1 MSKKLHRFFALA
13 ALVAL
18 PAMASAQAMPLTDY
32 DMPKTFTFENEADNA
47 YWSMANGSDGWV
59 VGSATFANGSHSL
72 YISNDNGTSNAYSSN
87 NIYSYAWLNLDI
99 YESGEYE
106 LAFDWKCL
114 GESNYDYMYV
124 YWAPASVT
132 PSANSQLSGATQ
144 IGSRFDQQ
152 SSWQHFYTTINLTD
166 DDLGSY
172 KLIFMWRSDVSGIY
186 SDPAALDNVYIG
198 KLTCPSP
205 TNLAFSDITNNGA
218 TLSWTPGGNESL
230 WSVYVDGVE
239 APGSPVSQPSIDLS
253 GYEANTNYTV
263 SVRAVC
269 GEGDTSMPVSG
280 QFRTLCENG
289 NCELQVYATA
299 SYSSANYVPHARIYQ
314 NGGLLADVSST
325 TNVSI
330 CNGDSLV
337 ILYGAP
343 VYTFYNPNLR
353 IVDIAGVELFNGTA
367 NNGDTVVAVANGC
380 PTCIPPTA
388 VRQTPNDAFSTV
400 IGWSDPNFDPSNE
413 YIVEVDGIQYP
424 VSGDTVYDLST
435 YPLSRYNVRVARL
448 CDGDDTSYW
457 RTLTFS
463 APCDESVYAPVPFSS
478 GFEELVT
485 GESPD
490 CWVQVATGTNTN
502 LNPHPVF
509 PSAYVHA
516 PNAHN
521 SRVYFEFE
529 SNQGETEILALP
541 RMEDVRTLQL
551 SFYAV
556 TTTYTNG
563 FLFEAGVIETDDQG
577 EYTFVPV
584 DTVDIIASG
593 SFSGGYHVYNVLFD
607 TYQGDGDR
615 LAIKV
620 SPVGNPTIY
629 TLMIDD
635 FNVIRVGVPVLGP
648 FASNAY
654 SVNIGDTLSLDAN
667 LMSGDVDSYTWT
679 SPMLE
684 SGLAEIV
691 SQDTTNVLIV
701 YSAAG
706 SDLLTVTA
714 SNANGEA
721 SRSVLVTVIDNSLVS
736 SFPYSTGFEDGDDC
750 SWYTANSF
758 NGWYIGSATAYEGS
772 NSLYISRDN
781 GASNLMADGLT
792 GQSYAYRHVEVP
804 ASGEYTL
811 SFMWKAAGTAGSRYM
826 RAYIADSVVHPVAGS
841 SPSSEWTLIG
851 SECVSSSSWTQFAA
865 PFTML
870 EGQHTIILY
879 WYGTGNQ
886 NPPIAVD
893 NVSIDVNTCPTP
905 VALSLVDASENSLT
919 IGWTALGD
927 ESTWLLTVGDAEPIE
942 VSENPY
948 PITDLDENVEYT
960 VSLRAYCAP
969 GDTSFALSGTFR
981 TTCAPV
987 SVIPW
992 TETFATSE
1000 NVTCWTTLDLD
1011 AYTSSNWNYSSGYMR
1026 SGANYNANANDW
1038 LISPAIVLPDDA
1050 EGLVVS
1056 WDAYGS
1062 SYSSYGSH
1070 LRVLLST
1077 SGMDTASF
1085 TTELAS
1091 IDAGAWTNYTAPID
1105 NLAGQTVRIA
1115 FVHDSYNDNGVQVRN
1130 VQVRSALVPV
1140 VSVQGPGLTDINVPV
1155 VMRAVLH
1162 EGASPVSYSWSSS
1175 LGVTPVAAADSAV
1188 FTYTATGTDTVTLI
1202 ASNAHGAD
1210 TAVAVINVYDF
1221 APAVMPFSEDFETS
1235 AANWLLSNGTNG
1247 WYIGPAESNGGSNG
1261 LYISN
1266 DGGLTNGYNNAAAT
1280 YSFASRYVSF
1290 DSAGTYTLSVDWK
1303 INGENNYDFVRIFLA
1318 QPVELTGGTQAP
1330 AGMSNPASSIPDGW
1344 IALTDNYLCGQSS
1357 WQTHSRIFTLPSDGT
1372 WQLVVMWRNDG
1383 SQGSAPVALD
1393 NLSIVAGGV
1402 LPPTPTPCA
1411 APSITSV
1418 VPSATSVLL
1427 NYSGSAASYEV
1438 HIVQGTWDGPASG
1451 IATTATSYTFSN
1463 LAPSTAYTVGVR
1475 AVCDNG
1481 VSDWVFEEVT
1491 TLAAGADTA
1500 CLVPSALHTVSVD
1513 STSATIAWTAGATES
1528 LWQLMVNDDP
1538 DHLVMAN
1545 ATTYVFSNLAP
1556 STAYRVRVRAYCS
1569 ATNQSAW
1576 SDEMTFTTTASGV
1589 GIDGVDEN
1597 GIALFPNPATTMLNV
1612 SVSEPAVVTIVDI
1625 SGREVLRTNVQSH
1638 SVIDLA
1644 DLAQGT
1650 YFVRFSGEHLNAVRK
1665 LLVR

>member
-1 MSKKLHRFFALA
+1 MLKKLHRFLALA

-18 PAMASAQAMPLTDY
+18 PAMASAQDELLV
-32 DMPKTFTFENEADNA
+32 
-47 YWSMANGSDGWV
+47 ANGSTTNRYIPIYGYYTDANQHNQVIYPADSIEDMLGGTISGLTFYLSQVNSDPWDITVTISLGTTTAADLASGLDATTSLTQVWQGTVNGQTNELSFLFDNEFIYDG
-59 VGSATFANGSHSL
+59 
-72 YISNDNGTSNAYSSN
+72 DNLL
-87 NIYSYAWLNLDI
+87 IDI
-99 YESGEYE
+99 QTVTSGEYSDSYFYGVS
-106 LAFDWKCL
+106 L
-114 GESNYDYMYV
+114 SN
-124 YWAPASVT
+124 ASRYT
-132 PSANSQLSGATQ
+132 
-144 IGSRFDQQ
+144 
-152 SSWQHFYTTINLTD
+152 YTTSY
-166 DDLGSY
+166 GSQTN
-172 KLIFMWRSDVSGIY
+172 Y
-186 SDPAALDNVYIG
+186 SQNFLPKTKFEYTPGGNSICRKPKSLVFAA
-198 KLTCPSP
+198 
-205 TNLAFSDITNNGA
+205 ITNNGA
-218 TLSWTPGGNESL
+218 DVSWTAP
-230 WSVYVDGVE
+230 VDGASEYAIFVDGAYE
-239 APGSPVSQPSIDLS
+239 TSVTDTFYTLTGLSANTDHLVQVKNVCDDGDSSGFLS
-253 GYEANTNYTV
+253 GT
-263 SVRAVC
+263 
-269 GEGDTSMPVSG
+269 
-280 QFRTLCENG
+280 FRTLCQNG
-289 NCELQVYATA
+289 NCEVQVIPSAY
-299 SYSSANYVPHARIYQ
+299 YSSSSYMPHARIYQ
-314 NGGLLADVSST
+314 NGTLLADAN
-325 TNVSI
+325 TNTSVDI
-330 CNGDSLV
+330 CSGDSLIV
-337 ILYGAP
+337 IYGAP
-343 VYTFYNPNLR
+343 QYNSSPNLR
-353 IVDIAGVELFNGTA
+353 IVDFTGTELFNGTA
-367 NNGDTVVAVANGC
+367 NTGDTVVAVANGC

-400 IGWSDPNFDPSNE
+400 IAWSDPNFDPSNE

-435 YPLSRYNVRVARL
+435 YPLTRYSVRVARL

-485 GESPD
+485 SESPD

-541 RMEDVRTLQL
+541 RMEDVSTLQL

-556 TTTYTNG
+556 TTYSTNG

-584 DTVDIIASG
+584 DTVDIIASNN
-593 SFSGGYHVYNVLFD
+593 FSGGYHVYNVLFD
-607 TYQGDGDR
+607 TYQGEGDR

-886 NPPIAVD
+886 NPPVAVD
-893 NVSIDVNTCPTP
+893 NISIDINTCPTP
-905 VALSLVDASENSLT
+905 VSLSLVDASESSLT

-927 ESTWLLTVGDAEPIE
+927 EGSWLLTVGDAEPIE

-987 SVIPW
+987 SAIPW
-992 TETFATSE
+992 TETFATNE

-1130 VQVRSALVPV
+1130 VQIRSALVPV

-1162 EGASPVSYSWSSS
+1162 EGASPVTYSWSSS

-1210 TAVAVINVYDF
+1210 TAVAVIRVYDF

-1303 INGENNYDFVRIFLA
+1303 VNGENNYDFVRIFLA
-1318 QPVELTGGTQAP
+1318 QPVELVGGTNAP

-1438 HIVQGTWDGPASG
+1438 HIVQGTWDGPAAG
-1451 IATTATSYTFSN
+1451 IATSATSYTFSN
-1463 LAPSTAYTVGVR
+1463 LTPSTYYTVGVR

-1491 TLAAGADTA
+1491 TLAAGADTS

-1528 LWQLMVNDDP
+1528 LWQLMVNDDLN
-1538 DHLVMAN
+1538 HLVMAN
-1545 ATTYVFSNLAP
+1545 ATTYVLSNLAP

-1625 SGREVLRTNVQSH
+1625 SGREVLRTSVQSH